1 MKCVTNYKSIR
12 EFSMKCEYMQIYNQ
26 FQVTTTLRNT
36 SKGIGH
42 RTLIS
47 ATLLHVSLSL
57 SLMVGLPANDKVR
70 IFKFLQSN
78 ILSTCFATICSD
90 IFIFWVWRQVQP
102 CLPLFVLVG
111 LVAPYKAV
119 HADAHHVTPTS
130 ALVNTHTHSATVHQV
145 H

>member
-1 MKCVTNYKSIR
+1 
-12 EFSMKCEYMQIYNQ
+12 MQIYNQ

-42 RTLIS
+42 LTLIS
-47 ATLLHVSLSL
+47 ATLLHVSL

-102 CLPLFVLVG
+102 CLPLFILVG

-130 ALVNTHTHSATVHQV
+130 ALVNTHTRTVQQCIKCTSQHIHQHTRTHSATVHQV